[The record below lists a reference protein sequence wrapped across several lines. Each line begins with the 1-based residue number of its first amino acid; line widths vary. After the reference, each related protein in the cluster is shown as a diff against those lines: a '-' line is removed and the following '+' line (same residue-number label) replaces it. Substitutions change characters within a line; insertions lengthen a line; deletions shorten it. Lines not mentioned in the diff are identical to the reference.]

1 MPFLTLG
8 GATLRYDRAGAG
20 PTVLLIHG
28 WLGNRSFWERQ
39 ITALRDRFTVV
50 TVDLRGHGESSP
62 PRTGYTIG
70 GMAADLEQ
78 LVRAIGA
85 QKVAVVGW
93 SMGGMIAQ
101 ELVRRLGDRA
111 TGLVLVGTT
120 AGAIADPKNPH
131 GNPAL
136 ADEIRKA
143 VTEDFRQFVRT
154 FAAQLFKLGT
164 ASPLLAWATGQMQ
177 RTPPHVAQACLDAV
191 MEADL
196 RDKLSALKLPTLVIH
211 GRAEALFPLGMAE
224 ELKKGISGAKLEIFE
239 ESGHSPHL
247 EEPERFNETVAAFLG
262 AAAPAAAPAARPAQ
276 PAAAAAAPKPG
287 PAKAAPAPKPAPKA
301 EEKKAA
307 AKPVAKKPAPA
318 PKKPEKKAA
327 KASGAKKS
335 AKKKR

>member
-20 PTVLLIHG
+20 PTLLLIHG

-39 ITALRDRFTVV
+39 VTALRDRFTVV

-62 PRTGYTIG
+62 PRTGYTIA

-85 QKVAVVGW
+85 QKVSIVGW

-101 ELVRRLGDRA
+101 EFARRLGERA

-136 ADEIRKA
+136 AEEIQKA
-143 VTEDFRQFVRT
+143 VTADFRQFVRT
-154 FAAQLFKLGT
+154 FAAQIFKAGA

-177 RTPPHVAQACLDAV
+177 RTPPHVAQACLESVLAT
-191 MEADL
+191 DL
-196 RDKLSALKLPTLVIH
+196 RDKLSALKVPTLVIH
-211 GRAEALFPLGMAE
+211 GRHDALFPLAMAE
-224 ELKKGISGAKLEIFE
+224 ELKKGISGAKLEVFE

-247 EEPERFNETVAAFLG
+247 EEPERFNEVVATFLG
-262 AAAPAAAPAARPAQ
+262 GAAPAAAPAPRPAQ
-276 PAAAAAAPKPG
+276 PAAATPKPS
-287 PAKAAPAPKPAPKA
+287 PAKAAPAPKPTPKA

-307 AKPVAKKPAPA
+307 KPAPKKPAPPPA
-318 PKKPEKKAA
+318 KKPEKKAA
-327 KASGAKKS
+327 KASAAKKPT
-335 AKKKR
+335 KKKR

>member
-8 GATLRYDRAGAG
+8 GATLRYDRAGVG
-20 PTVLLIHG
+20 PTVLLVHG

-39 ITALRDRFTVV
+39 VTALRDRFTVV

-70 GMAADLEQ
+70 GMAADMEQ

-111 TGLVLVGTT
+111 TALVLVGTT

-136 ADEIRKA
+136 AEELRKA
-143 VTEDFRQFVRT
+143 VGEDFRQFVRT

-177 RTPPHVAQACLDAV
+177 RTPPHVAQACLDGV
-191 MEADL
+191 LEADL
-196 RDKLSALKLPTLVIH
+196 RDKLAALKLPTLVIH

-224 ELKKGISGAKLEIFE
+224 ELKKGISGAQLTIFE

-247 EEPERFNETVAAFLG
+247 EEPERFNEVVATFLG
-262 AAAPAAAPAARPAQ
+262 GATPAAAPAPRPAQ
-276 PAAAAAAPKPG
+276 SAAAHAATKPS
-287 PAKAAPAPKPAPKA
+287 PAKAAPAPKPQPKA
-301 EEKKAA
+301 EEKTA
-307 AKPVAKKPAPA
+307 AKPAAKKPAPA
-318 PKKPEKKAA
+318 PKKPGKKAA
-327 KASGAKKS
+327 KASGAKKP

>member
-39 ITALRDRFTVV
+39 VTALRDRFTVV

-62 PRTGYTIG
+62 PRTGYTIA

-101 ELVRRLGDRA
+101 ELARRLGDR
-111 TGLVLVGTT
+111 TSSLVLVGTT
-120 AGAIADPKNPH
+120 AGAIADPQNPH

-136 ADEIRKA
+136 ADDIRKA
-143 VTEDFRQFVRT
+143 VSDDFRQFVRT
-154 FAAQLFKLGT
+154 FAAQLFKAGT
-164 ASPLLAWATGQMQ
+164 ASPLVAWATGQMQ
-177 RTPPHVAQACLDAV
+177 RTPPHVAQACFESV
-191 MEADL
+191 VTTDL
-196 RDKLSALKLPTLVIH
+196 RDKLSALRVPTLVIH
-211 GRAEALFPLGMAE
+211 GRAEAIFPLGMAE
-224 ELKKGISGAKLEIFE
+224 ELKKGIAGAQLTVFE

-247 EEPERFNETVAAFLG
+247 EEPERFNEVLAAFLG
-262 AAAPAAAPAARPAQ
+262 GAAPAAQ
-276 PAAAAAAPKPG
+276 PTPKPS
-287 PAKAAPAPKPAPKA
+287 PAKVAPAPKPQPKA
-301 EEKKAA
+301 EDRKTARPA
-307 AKPVAKKPAPA
+307 AKKPTPA
-318 PKKPEKKAA
+318 VKKPEKKSA
-327 KASGAKKS
+327 KAGGAKKP